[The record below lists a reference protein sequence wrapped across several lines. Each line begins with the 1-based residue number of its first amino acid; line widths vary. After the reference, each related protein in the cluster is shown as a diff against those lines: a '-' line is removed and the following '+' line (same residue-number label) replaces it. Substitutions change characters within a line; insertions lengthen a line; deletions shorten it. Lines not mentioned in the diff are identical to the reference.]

1 MHAARATRCG
11 RCPGRSG
18 CVGRTEEAEQAC
30 REAVAVLE
38 PLAPGPELAR
48 AYSALAFLY
57 MAASD
62 LEQTIAW
69 GTRALEV
76 ARELDDAEAIV
87 TALT

>member
-1 MHAARATRCG
+1 M
-11 RCPGRSG
+11 
-18 CVGRTEEAEQAC
+18 
-30 REAVAVLE
+30 LE

-48 AYSALAFLY
+48 AYSALAFGC

-69 GTRALEV
+69 GTRALAV
-76 ARELDDAEAIV
+76 ARRLDDAEAIV